1 MRNVSNKFITPLNF
15 HSHTEGETDC
25 WDALSN
31 AAFLISEVPVTLV
44 KEQIWKSV
52 SLAYQKS

>member
-44 KEQIWKSV
+44 KEQT
-52 SLAYQKS
+52 

>member
-15 HSHTEGETDC
+15 HSHTEGETKCRDS
-25 WDALSN
+25 LSN

-44 KEQIWKSV
+44 KEQTWNPV

>member
-15 HSHTEGETDC
+15 HSHTEGETKCRDS
-25 WDALSN
+25 LSN

-44 KEQIWKSV
+44 KEQT
-52 SLAYQKS
+52 